1 MTEQETVSAA
11 ILTMLERLSWET
23 KYDVVRQAGG
33 HFAPNRKWELKPSH
47 DECRFC
53 GVPHAYPHAADCQIK
68 ALGALLGI
76 EIENPN
82 SKPGDES
89 YEDACT
95 RQEEANRA
103 YAAHKLA
110 MPPVKTI
117 QMQIG
122 DGDDMDDPFSD
133 H

>member
-1 MTEQETVSAA
+1 MTEQKTVSAA
-11 ILTMLERLSWET
+11 MLTMLERLSWET
-23 KYDVVRQAGG
+23 QFGVCTER
-33 HFAPNRKWELKPSH
+33 
-47 DECRFC
+47 DEYSGEITGCTLEAHCDTCRFC

-89 YEDACT
+89 YEDACKE
-95 RQEEANRA
+95 QEEANRA
-103 YAAHKLA
+103 YAARQ
-110 MPPVKTI
+110 PVTRTI
-117 QMQIG
+117 KPAQVGLG